1 MARIPLYTGRG
12 GAPMQQLTSGP
23 SVNYSK
29 IKTFD
34 AKAFTAVGSQITNV
48 FEKMNNERIRT
59 TVNNA
64 SADAQLKLAQLQT
77 EMQNIDPSQ
86 VDVVYGQR
94 AQQIYQEATQNMDS
108 QAVSKFHTPWIKM
121 FSAGRVSNYK
131 QGIRRGR
138 DVMLGDFEK
147 SQEKRLDSYTKTTT
161 AVEFA
166 SSLEEH
172 NKAMDQ
178 LIGAGVV
185 SASKGEEN
193 KQQFL
198 SITRETQASYSL
210 INDPVKFSKIIL
222 DQKQFEGLD
231 PLKRKQLYAKS
242 LKEIERR
249 EKEAVRDTKVAA
261 TEAERKV
268 QARLIFVRNDGK
280 GIETNFPEFS
290 PENLALIP
298 SDKRK
303 IYEEEIAFYKFE
315 KPNIDIMSNAELSQQ
330 TRQFAEQ
337 SQQPTGDAQA
347 DASRLKRAQLLA
359 KAAADEIKARTNTH
373 STLNAASV
381 VQRDPAVS
389 AAFAQYTTAIQSNDT
404 ATAQT
409 AWSRYT
415 ALANYQAEELGI
427 PATQRQFLTKNQREQ
442 FAVQMQEGGADAVS
456 QFAKQIHG
464 TMSNEHATTFFSE
477 VFKDG
482 KMSDNFTA
490 LASIENDSTRANVT
504 RLLKNGGLTEENIGV
519 KPTKLK
525 GEANRVFDA
534 KFNIGFRTR
543 MSLIP
548 LRQSVL
554 LAAGYYSGT
563 GDSPA
568 EAVDKAMR
576 EVANYQVIDRQFVKG
591 IVPKDG
597 DNNVVQPLETERA
610 LRTWLTTNAKTIDFM
625 TGPTSGLFV
634 PENLK
639 DDEKILFA
647 RAIES
652 TAMFKL
658 SGDGKTATLVDR
670 RGEVAILDS
679 EEKRIVVDVEQAIQ
693 DDKANLVTGPEIRK
707 EPGKYPYAVLRSP
720 DIKRR
725 IK

>member
-1 MARIPLYTGRG
+1 
-12 GAPMQQLTSGP
+12 MQQLTSGP

-34 AKAFTAVGSQITNV
+34 AKAFSAVGSQITNV

-77 EMQNIDPSQ
+77 EMQSIDPSQ

-94 AQQIYQEATQNMDS
+94 AQQIYEEATQNMDS

-121 FSAGRVSNYK
+121 FSAGRVNNYK

-138 DVMLGDFEK
+138 DVMLGDFEN
-147 SQEKRLDSYTKTTT
+147 SQEKRLDSYTEATT
-161 AVEFA
+161 AVEYA

-222 DQKQFEGLD
+222 DSKQFEGLD

-242 LKEIERR
+242 LKEIEKR

-268 QARLIFVRNDGK
+268 QARLRSFQFTTPRD
-280 GIETNFPEFS
+280 TNFPEFS
-290 PENLALIP
+290 PRNLGLIP
-298 SDKRK
+298 EDRRK
-303 IYEEEIAFYKFE
+303 IYKEEIDFYKFD
-315 KPNIDIMSNAELSQQ
+315 KSNLENMPTNALLQQASQRREEGRRV
-330 TRQFAEQ
+330 TD
-337 SQQPTGDAQA
+337 DAQA
-347 DASRLKRAQLLA
+347 DLARARRAHLFDKETA
-359 KAAADEIKARTNTH
+359 NEIKARNNTH

-427 PATQRQFLTKNQREQ
+427 PATQQQFLTKNQREQ

-464 TMSNEHATTFFSE
+464 TMSNEDATTFFSE

-482 KMSDNFTA
+482 KLSDNFAA
-490 LASIENDSTRANVT
+490 LASIENDRTRANVT
-504 RLLKNGGLTEENIGV
+504 RLLKNGGLTEENIRV

-525 GEANRVFDA
+525 DEVNRVFNN
-534 KFNIGFRTR
+534 KFEIGFRTR

-554 LAAGYYSGT
+554 LTAGYYAAEM
-563 GDSPA
+563 SPA

-591 IVPKDG
+591 IVSKDG
-597 DNNVVQPLETERA
+597 DNNVVEPVLTDRA
-610 LRTWLTTNAKTIDFM
+610 LRTWLTTNAKKIKFM
-625 TGPTSGLFV
+625 TGPMSGLNIS
-634 PENLK
+634 ESLK
-639 DDEKILFA
+639 DDEQTLIA

-670 RGEVAILDS
+670 TGEVAILDS
-679 EEKRIVVDVEQAIQ
+679 EKKRIVVDVEQAIE
-693 DDKANLVTGPEIRK
+693 DDKVNLVRK
-707 EPGKYPYAVLRSP
+707 SELRTEQGKYPYAVLRRP
-720 DIKRR
+720 VQLDY
-725 IK
+725 